1 MLVVLFAFVLLL
13 VTPTAG
19 LIVGVAPHPAH
30 ARVAGVRLQG
40 PPPGVAGGPPGMAG
54 GPPGMAG
61 GPPGMAGGP
70 PGTGGPPAG
79 GGGGGPPPRTPAE
92 QLVDKIFETVFPL
105 LYAFEPEG
113 MLDSEKN
120 LRVLWVRALLAAA
133 GELEDD
139 VAAELLPSAT
149 RWVVSAPLARTLWAP
164 VLPKLAWIKQRTQFI
179 DAALDDF
186 LAKTAATTPLER
198 VQVVLI
204 GSGYDT
210 RALRYR
216 EAGARFFE
224 VDLPSVL
231 PIKEAMARR
240 YLSSMARR
248 EAAAS
253 EEADGADAADAAD
266 AAAATSVG
274 GMGRA
279 LGLDLNKATMAPPGV
294 FAQLEALGLDRRQ
307 PTLVVSEAV
316 LFYLSPP
323 AKRALLQDVG
333 TVMTANAASAL
344 VLTDNLAPF
353 VRGPMRQAAD
363 AFLSPLGLTVREHDT
378 LWGGAIQFIRAD
390 GAASASP

>member
-1 MLVVLFAFVLLL
+1 MVATIRVGLLL

-40 PPPGVAGGPPGMAG
+40 PPPGMAG

-61 GPPGMAGGP
+61 GPPGMAGGGP
-70 PGTGGPPAG
+70 PGTGGPPA
-79 GGGGGPPPRTPAE
+79 GGGGPPPRTPAE

-133 GELEDD
+133 GELDDD

-240 YLSSMARR
+240 YLSSMARY

-253 EEADGADAADAAD
+253 GEADGADAADAAD

-294 FAQLEALGLDRRQ
+294 FALLEALGLDRRQ

-333 TVMTANAASAL
+333 TVLTANAASAL

-390 GAASASP
+390 GVASASP

>member
-1 MLVVLFAFVLLL
+1 
-13 VTPTAG
+13 
-19 LIVGVAPHPAH
+19 
-30 ARVAGVRLQG
+30 
-40 PPPGVAGGPPGMAG
+40 
-54 GPPGMAG
+54 
-61 GPPGMAGGP
+61 
-70 PGTGGPPAG
+70 
-79 GGGGGPPPRTPAE
+79 
-92 QLVDKIFETVFPL
+92 
-105 LYAFEPEG
+105 

-253 EEADGADAADAAD
+253 DEADGADAADAAD

-390 GAASASP
+390 GVASASP

>member
-40 PPPGVAGGPPGMAG
+40 PPPGV
-54 GPPGMAG
+54 AG

-253 EEADGADAADAAD
+253 DEADGADAAD

-390 GAASASP
+390 GVASASP

>member
-54 GPPGMAG
+54 GPPG
-61 GPPGMAGGP
+61 
-70 PGTGGPPAG
+70 TGGPPVG

-253 EEADGADAADAAD
+253 DEADGADAAD

>member
-1 MLVVLFAFVLLL
+1 MHVVLFEFVLLL

-54 GPPGMAG
+54 GPPGVAG

-253 EEADGADAADAAD
+253 DEADGADAAD

-294 FAQLEALGLDRRQ
+294 VAQLEALGLDRRQ

-390 GAASASP
+390 GVASASP

>member
-40 PPPGVAGGPPGMAG
+40 PPPGV
-54 GPPGMAG
+54 AG

-253 EEADGADAADAAD
+253 DEADGADAAD

>member
-54 GPPGMAG
+54 GPPGVAG

-224 VDLPSVL
+224 VDLPS
-231 PIKEAMARR
+231 
-240 YLSSMARR
+240 
-248 EAAAS
+248 
-253 EEADGADAADAAD
+253 
-266 AAAATSVG
+266 
-274 GMGRA
+274 
-279 LGLDLNKATMAPPGV
+279 
-294 FAQLEALGLDRRQ
+294 LEALGLDRRQ

-390 GAASASP
+390 GVASASP

>member
-1 MLVVLFAFVLLL
+1 VFATRISMLVVLFAFVLLL

-54 GPPGMAG
+54 GPPG
-61 GPPGMAGGP
+61 
-70 PGTGGPPAG
+70 TGGPPVG

-253 EEADGADAADAAD
+253 DEADGADAAD

>member
-79 GGGGGPPPRTPAE
+79 GGGGGPPPRTAAE

-253 EEADGADAADAAD
+253 DEADGADAAD

-390 GAASASP
+390 GVASASP

>member
-1 MLVVLFAFVLLL
+1 
-13 VTPTAG
+13 
-19 LIVGVAPHPAH
+19 
-30 ARVAGVRLQG
+30 
-40 PPPGVAGGPPGMAG
+40 
-54 GPPGMAG
+54 
-61 GPPGMAGGP
+61 MAGGP

-253 EEADGADAADAAD
+253 DEADGADAADAAD

-279 LGLDLNKATMAPPGV
+279 LGLDLNKATMAPPGDI
-294 FAQLEALGLDRRQ
+294 AQLEAMKAMADLAKVINERDRAQ
-307 PTLVVSEAV
+307 LAIQAISKNVYDTSTADMK
-316 LFYLSPP
+316 
-323 AKRALLQDVG
+323 AKRAQVEQQI
-333 TVMTANAASAL
+333 AL
-344 VLTDNLAPF
+344 VAKKNLKAPF
-353 VRGPMRQAAD
+353 SGRVGIVTINPGHYVNPGD
-363 AFLSPLGLTVREHDT
+363 KLLTLQTIDP
-378 LWGGAIQFIRAD
+378 IQT
-390 GAASASP
+390 SENC